1 MCKDY
6 IRFRLTG
13 EIYAELTDMSGTS
26 LMNVGNAQYDPEVL
40 EAFGIGQM
48 QDLLPPIKR
57 TEDICGYVTAEAAG
71 QTLLLEGT
79 PVAGGMFD
87 IDACGLASG
96 IVNESQLCMVAGTWG
111 NNQYISKSPVI
122 DEDVFMTSCYSIP
135 NYYLMLEGSA
145 TSASNLEWFVTQ
157 FFETEQNLAKQ
168 QGKSVYELCND
179 LVSATKAEDANI
191 IFLPFLFGSNV
202 NPDAKSCF
210 IGLTGWH
217 SRGHVLRAIYE
228 GVVFAHMAHVERLLK
243 FREMPETIRLTGG
256 AAQSQMW
263 VQIFA
268 DCFQTPVEI
277 PEGTE
282 LGALGA
288 AIAAG
293 VAAGCYTSYE
303 EAIEHMVRFSR
314 FVQPDQDL
322 KETYT
327 SKYKRYKKVL
337 TALDPVWKDLS

>member
-1 MCKDY
+1 VAPDQF
-6 IRFRLTG
+6 FRQPELGADLANLVFEEFLEGFDKFAKTKPCPYCHKNG
-13 EIYAELTDMSGTS
+13 EFTIGKYERGNRGWELT
-26 LMNVGNAQYDPEVL
+26 
-40 EAFGIGQM
+40 
-48 QDLLPPIKR
+48 
-57 TEDICGYVTAEAAG
+57 VTC
-71 QTLLLEGT
+71 
-79 PVAGGMFD
+79 
-87 IDACGLASG
+87 ACGASG

-111 NNQYISKSPVI
+111 NNQYISRTPVV

-135 NYYLMLEGSA
+135 DYYLMLEGSA

-157 FFETEQNLAKQ
+157 FFEAEQNLAKQ
-168 QGKSVYELCND
+168 SGKSVYELCND
-179 LVSATKAEDANI
+179 LVGGTEPQEANI
-191 IFLPFLFGSNV
+191 TFLPFLFGSNV

-210 IGLTGWH
+210 IGLSGWH
-217 SRGHVLRAIYE
+217 NRGHVLRAIYE

-256 AAQSQMW
+256 ASQSRVW

-293 VAAGCYTSYE
+293 VASGCYRSYE
-303 EAIEHMVRFSR
+303 EAIEHMVRFSQ
-314 FVQPDQDL
+314 FVQPDQDVA
-322 KETYT
+322 ETYAA
-327 SKYKRYKKVL
+327 KYERYKKVL
-337 TALDPVWKDLS
+337 TTLAPVWKDFR